1 MRKMRRERGEEEQEE
16 GGEQETV
23 SLLPGH
29 GTLIKHWSAGS

>member
-1 MRKMRRERGEEEQEE
+1 MSRKMGEEEQEE

-29 GTLIKHWSAGS
+29 GTWIKHWSAGS